1 MEFIAYKKA
10 EKSFSNV
17 ILYVC
22 TKMIKT
28 DLTQKIRV
36 HLDQLLSLF
45 KHSMFVT
52 QLNSGYF
59 TLTARQ
65 AQSVNA
71 GKRKVA
77 TLKVPQCNSL

>member
-36 HLDQLLSLF
+36 LLDQLLSLF

-52 QLNSGYF
+52 QV
-59 TLTARQ
+59 TLHLRHARHNQLMQ
-65 AQSVNA
+65 AK
-71 GKRKVA
+71 GKWQ
-77 TLKVPQCNSL
+77 L